1 MSDRKGKKL
10 SVYLNGD
17 KLKVHDFK
25 SYVAM
30 FEGISTPEVFERI
43 GNDWE
48 VGVGCNM
55 DGSGLQQISF
65 VNAIATTKGGGHVD
79 YITNLLVKHLQAT
92 VAKKNKGS
100 DIKPAQIKNHLSVFI
115 NCLVE
120 NPTFDSQTKENL
132 TTKPT
137 SFKKS
142 LTLSNQFMKRVEKC
156 GLVESIMQFAKFQE
170 SRALQRKGGTK
181 KSKLRGIPK
190 LDDANHAG
198 TSMSRDCT
206 LIITEGDSAKSL
218 AMAGLSV
225 VGRDYYGVFP
235 LKGKLGIWNVSFECL
250 NIKNLILLLNVTG
263 KLLNVRD
270 ATHAQIM
277 KNEEIMNLVSHV
289 SLWIPCFVLV
299 LTNTF
304 LAGGN
309 NGTQIQLQ
317 LHGGECKV
325 FEVWSFDD
333 HG

>member
-1 MSDRKGKKL
+1 MSAGYCNAIPPHPLLNILLGTLSIIITQIAGSMSDGKGKKL
-10 SVYLNGD
+10 NVYLNGS

-25 SYVAM
+25 CYIAL
-30 FEGISTPEVFERI
+30 FQGISTPEVFEKV

-55 DGSGLQQISF
+55 DGGGFQQISF

-79 YITNLLVKHLQAT
+79 YITNLLIKHLQAA

-100 DIKPAQIKNHLSVFI
+100 KELKPAQIKNHLSVFI

-137 SFKKS
+137 SFKKN
-142 LTLSNQFMKRVEKC
+142 LTLSNQFMKRVVKC
-156 GLVESIMQFAKFQE
+156 GVVESIMQFAKFQE

-181 KSKLRGIPK
+181 KSKLRGISK

-198 TSMSRDCT
+198 TSKSKDCT

-235 LKGKLGIWNVSFECL
+235 LKGESEHFEC
-250 NIKNLILLLNVTG
+250 ILLIC
-263 KLLNVRD
+263 VRD
-270 ATHAQIM
+270 
-277 KNEEIMNLVSHV
+277 
-289 SLWIPCFVLV
+289 
-299 LTNTF
+299 
-304 LAGGN
+304 
-309 NGTQIQLQ
+309 
-317 LHGGECKV
+317 
-325 FEVWSFDD
+325 
-333 HG
+333 